1 MKKAAAILLAGTILV
16 SCGAVVAAGD
26 QSLVSKSYV
35 DGTFT
40 TQALEQ
46 VSKRAEE
53 QMSTAYNQ
61 ALSDLNS
68 KHNTYLSQAGSG
80 SGGTSSSSGL
90 SDLRFK
96 KGDVLTLSSGS
107 GVMLLAGSATAS
119 GGALIDTT
127 SGTAVSSGSGLT
139 ARHRCL
145 AGETAVAVTVTSDTA
160 VLSLEGSYTL
170 SASTNVDYNTM
181 ADGLTEMG
189 LLKGTGA
196 AYGSGYELERQA
208 VRVEGLV
215 MFIRL
220 MGEENA
226 ALASTAV
233 NPFADSPSWADR
245 YLAYAYE
252 KGYTTGIG
260 TNAAGKL
267 MFGPNNTIT
276 AGEYMTFV
284 LRALGYTESG
294 INPDFTWQNAMDA
307 AVAYGVIRQSEAALL
322 SGGSFTRAQVVYMSV
337 CALSA
342 PTKTGG
348 ILLDKTATNGGYNQS
363 TMQTVLNRISALRL
377 S

>member
-16 SCGAVVAAGD
+16 SCGAVVAASD

-53 QMSTAYNQ
+53 QMSSAYNQ

-80 SGGTSSSSGL
+80 SGGTSASSGL
-90 SDLRFK
+90 RDLRFK

-139 ARHRCL
+139 ARHHCL

-170 SASTNVDYNTM
+170 SASTNVDYNAM

-226 ALASTAV
+226 ALTSTAV

-348 ILLDKTATNGGYNQS
+348 ILLDKTASNGGYNQS

>member
-1 MKKAAAILLAGTILV
+1 MKKAASILLAGAILV
-16 SCGAVVAAGD
+16 SGGAVVTASE
-26 QSLVSKSYV
+26 SLVSKSYV

-53 QMSTAYNQ
+53 EMSASYNQ
-61 ALSDLNS
+61 ALNELNS
-68 KHNTYLSQAGSG
+68 KHSSYLSQVGG
-80 SGGTSSSSGL
+80 GTGGTSVSSGL
-90 SDLRFK
+90 SDRRLK

-107 GVMLLAGSATAS
+107 GVMLLAGSASAS
-119 GGALIDTT
+119 GGVLVDTT
-127 SGTAVSSGSGLT
+127 AGTTVAAGGGLT

-145 AGETAVAVTVTSDTA
+145 AGETAAAVTITSDTA

-170 SASTNVDYNTM
+170 SASGNVDYNAM
-181 ADGLTEMG
+181 ADGLTQMG

-208 VRVEGLV
+208 LRVEGLV

-226 ALASTAV
+226 ALTSTAV

-260 TNAAGKL
+260 TNAAGQL
-267 MFGPNNTIT
+267 MFGPNNTIS

-284 LRALGYTESG
+284 LRALGYSERGT
-294 INPDFTWQNAMDA
+294 NPDFNWQNAMDA

-322 SGGSFTRAQVVYMSV
+322 SGSSFCRAQVVYLSV

-348 ILLDKTATNGGYNQS
+348 ILLDKTASNGGYDQTS
-363 TMQTVLNRISALRL
+363 MQAILNGISALRL

>member
-1 MKKAAAILLAGTILV
+1 MKKAASILLAGAILV
-16 SCGAVVAAGD
+16 SGGAVVTASE
-26 QSLVSKSYV
+26 SLVSKSYV

-53 QMSTAYNQ
+53 EMSASYNQ
-61 ALSDLNS
+61 ALNELNS
-68 KHNTYLSQAGSG
+68 KHSSYLNQTGG
-80 SGGTSSSSGL
+80 GTGGTSVSSGL
-90 SDLRFK
+90 SDRRLK

-107 GVMLLAGSATAS
+107 GVMLLAGSASAS
-119 GGALIDTT
+119 GGVLVDTT
-127 SGTAVSSGSGLT
+127 AGTTVAAGGGLT

-145 AGETAVAVTVTSDTA
+145 AGETAAAVTITSDTA

-170 SASTNVDYNTM
+170 SASGNVDYSAM
-181 ADGLTEMG
+181 ADGLTRMG

-208 VRVEGLV
+208 LRVEGLV

-226 ALASTAV
+226 ALTSTAV

-260 TNAAGKL
+260 TNAAGQL
-267 MFGPNNTIT
+267 MFGPNNTIS

-284 LRALGYTESG
+284 LRALGYSESG
-294 INPDFTWQNAMDA
+294 TNPDFNWQNAMDA

-322 SGGSFTRAQVVYMSV
+322 SGSSFCRAQVVYLSV

-348 ILLDKTATNGGYNQS
+348 ILLDKTASNGGYDQTS
-363 TMQTVLNRISALRL
+363 MQAILNGISALRL

>member
-1 MKKAAAILLAGTILV
+1 MKKAASILLAGAILV
-16 SCGAVVAAGD
+16 SGGAVVTASE
-26 QSLVSKSYV
+26 SLVSKSYV

-53 QMSTAYNQ
+53 EMSASYNQ
-61 ALSDLNS
+61 ALNELNS
-68 KHNTYLSQAGSG
+68 KHSSYLNQTGG
-80 SGGTSSSSGL
+80 GTGGTSVSSGL
-90 SDLRFK
+90 SDRRLK

-107 GVMLLAGSATAS
+107 GVMLLAGSASAS
-119 GGALIDTT
+119 GGVLVDTT
-127 SGTAVSSGSGLT
+127 AGTTVAAGGGLT
-139 ARHRCL
+139 AWHRCL
-145 AGETAVAVTVTSDTA
+145 AGETAAAVTITSDTA

-170 SASTNVDYNTM
+170 SASGNVDYNAM
-181 ADGLTEMG
+181 ADGLTQMG

-208 VRVEGLV
+208 LRVEGLV

-226 ALASTAV
+226 ALTSTAV

-260 TNAAGKL
+260 TNAAGQL
-267 MFGPNNTIT
+267 MFGPNNTIS

-284 LRALGYTESG
+284 LRALGYSESG
-294 INPDFTWQNAMDA
+294 TNPDFNWQNAMDA

-322 SGGSFTRAQVVYMSV
+322 SGSSFCRAQVVYLSV

-348 ILLDKTATNGGYNQS
+348 ILLDKTASNGGYDQTS
-363 TMQTVLNRISALRL
+363 MQTILNGISALRL

>member
-80 SGGTSSSSGL
+80 SGGTLSSSGL

-127 SGTAVSSGSGLT
+127 SGMAVSSGSGLT

-170 SASTNVDYNTM
+170 SASTNVDYNAM

-294 INPDFTWQNAMDA
+294 TNPDFTWQNAMDA

-322 SGGSFTRAQVVYMSV
+322 SGSSFTRAQVVYMSV